1 MTKPTKSMSRFLQI
15 ASSSPEAKSRQALLE
30 RKATQI
36 LRQARFFRPMDE
48 AEKAIRQETERYN
61 LRGYLDLNR

>member
-1 MTKPTKSMSRFLQI
+1 MPTKSMSRFIQI

-36 LRQARFFRPMDE
+36 LRQTGFYKPMSE
-48 AEKAIRQETERYN
+48 EEKEIRTATERYN
-61 LRGYLDLNR
+61 LRGYLDPSRS